1 MQEEKK
7 VAFLR
12 TLVLLSL
19 VHAWIHLVG
28 RQAISLGLL
37 SLPALCEHT
46 RTSPRYLYFCC
57 CQSKK
62 PAALGSCR
70 ALSHACALPK
80 NRTEC
85 AWSDFELD
93 TYSRSLFDSLL
104 FWVYQIS
111 AVCCE
116 SINQT
121 VDVRSK
127 KKKKEEQKAF
137 DLSRERGT
145 AGVVDR
151 AKKHLNWIGRRYFS
165 LFCSL
170 ADVILMRTWELV
182 SYSHKPLWGLAAHF
196 TSLKY
201 MYLQSPWKHFSRRL
215 G

>member
-1 MQEEKK
+1 MNPPGGKTSDIFGSP
-7 VAFLR
+7 V
-12 TLVLLSL
+12 S
-19 VHAWIHLVG
+19 
-28 RQAISLGLL
+28 
-37 SLPALCEHT
+37 PALCEHT

-62 PAALGSCR
+62 PAAPGSCR

-85 AWSDFELD
+85 AWSDFDLD

-127 KKKKEEQKAF
+127 KKKKK
-137 DLSRERGT
+137 S
-145 AGVVDR
+145 
-151 AKKHLNWIGRRYFS
+151 K
-165 LFCSL
+165 
-170 ADVILMRTWELV
+170 
-182 SYSHKPLWGLAAHF
+182 KPLIFLVREVQLELL
-196 TSLKY
+196 TELRSI
-201 MYLQSPWKHFSRRL
+201 
-215 G
+215 